1 MMTRQMIRTFGRVVG
16 AAVYALPPGWAKPV
30 RRIGFGAVAT
40 KVFLAFVFLA
50 FAGTASR
57 APAADGERFEVTS
70 IKAVRPTLAETVAAL
85 QQRDAPR
92 ARAAFEAYD
101 SAWNGIEVYINT
113 RSKEMYDLLEHNY
126 QSKIAKALDAAN
138 PDTAA
143 LLADAQVMLAKYDE
157 VIGLVS
163 KAAPLNPLYDDI
175 ARLRIVRAHLR
186 EVIPAMKAGD
196 VAKARKSF
204 EAFDDAWDSIE
215 DLIKARSADNYV
227 AVEKGMIEI
236 EQALTPDKPDPAKVT
251 ALVNEVMAK
260 YNASLAEVVKEAR
273 SRP

>member
-1 MMTRQMIRTFGRVVG
+1 MARQTITTSYQVG
-16 AAVYALPPGWAKPV
+16 AATTFSRPAGWIRRV
-30 RRIGFGAVAT
+30 RRIGFGVLAALAVAGS
-40 KVFLAFVFLA
+40 
-50 FAGTASR
+50 AGH
-57 APAADGERFEVTS
+57 AADGERFEVTS
-70 IKAVRPTLAETVAAL
+70 IKAVRPTLADTVAAL
-85 QQRDAPR
+85 QQRDV
-92 ARAAFEAYD
+92 ARAKAAFAAYD

-186 EVIPAMKAGD
+186 EVVPALKAGD

-204 EAFDDAWDSIE
+204 EAFDTSWDSIE

-236 EQALTPDKPDPAKVT
+236 EQALMPEKPDPAKVT
-251 ALVNEVMAK
+251 ALVNEVIAK
-260 YNASLAEVVKEAR
+260 YNASLTEVVKEAR

>member
-1 MMTRQMIRTFGRVVG
+1 MAYKAMTKPYRTGTAAIFSLSPGWIRQLRKIGLGILAALAVVG
-16 AAVYALPPGWAKPV
+16 SAGVAAAQG
-30 RRIGFGAVAT
+30 
-40 KVFLAFVFLA
+40 
-50 FAGTASR
+50 
-57 APAADGERFEVTS
+57 DRFEITS
-70 IKAVRPTLAETVAAL
+70 IKAVRPTLVDTVTAL
-85 QQRDAPR
+85 QQRDAAR
-92 ARAAFEAYD
+92 ARVAFAAYD
-101 SAWNGIEVYINT
+101 SAWNGIEFYVNT
-113 RSKEMYDLLEHNY
+113 RSKEMYDVLEHNY
-126 QSKIAKALDAAN
+126 QSRIAKALDGAN

-143 LLADAQVMLAKYDE
+143 VLADAQVMLAKYDE
-157 VIGLVS
+157 LIGLVT

-186 EVIPAMKAGD
+186 EVNPAMKAGD
-196 VAKARKSF
+196 VAKARKSY
-204 EAFDDAWDSIE
+204 EAFDTSWDSIE

-236 EQALTPDKPDPAKVT
+236 EKALMAEKPDPAKVA

>member
-1 MMTRQMIRTFGRVVG
+1 MARQTNTTSYLLG
-16 AAVYALPPGWAKPV
+16 AAAIVSRPAGWMQQV
-30 RRIGFGAVAT
+30 RRIGFGVLAALAVASS
-40 KVFLAFVFLA
+40 
-50 FAGTASR
+50 AGQ
-57 APAADGERFEVTS
+57 AADGERFEVTS
-70 IKAVRPTLAETVAAL
+70 IKAVRPTLVDTVAAL
-85 QQRDAPR
+85 QQRDVAR
-92 ARAAFEAYD
+92 AKAAFEAYD

-113 RSKEMYDLLEHNY
+113 RSKDMYDLLEHNY
-126 QSKIAKALDAAN
+126 QSKIAKGLGVAN

-143 LLADAQVMLAKYDE
+143 LLADAQTMLAKYDE
-157 VIGLVS
+157 TIDLVT

-204 EAFDDAWDSIE
+204 EAFDTSWDSIE
-215 DLIKARSADNYV
+215 DLIKARSEDNYV

-236 EQALTPDKPDPAKVT
+236 ERALMPEKPDSAKVT
-251 ALVNEVMAK
+251 ALVNEVLAK

-273 SRP
+273 SRK